1 MSIPFQSLAETPE
14 GVLADLGRHM
24 AQTYQK
30 DDLIPANVGV
40 NSPLFPTNPRN
51 GSDLVEAMGG
61 WFSQQRIRQGGHA
74 LDTPRTPSGGLYA
87 DRRFEF
93 VAVEEGIR
101 ETAYD
106 DATGR
111 SMVPGAQKRGNVTVG
126 IGFNMERPDARNVWQ
141 QVFPDGGPD
150 FEAVYEGRARLN
162 RAQVRALF
170 DHTINEAESI
180 VNNRFRGVDLRE
192 GQRLALVSMAFNG
205 PALIGPRI
213 TAAVREGRHDD
224 AVRMIASASDARQP
238 VLAPRRRREARIY
251 SGTEV

>member
-1 MSIPFQSLAETPE
+1 MNTPFQSLAETPE

-24 AQTYQK
+24 ASAYQR

-40 NSPLFPTNPRN
+40 NSPMFTTNPRN
-51 GSDLVEAMGG
+51 ATELVDTVSG
-61 WFSQQRIRQGGHA
+61 WFGQQRIRQGGHA
-74 LDTPRTPSGGLYA
+74 LDTPRTAPGGLYA
-87 DRRFEF
+87 DRRYEF
-93 VAVEEGIR
+93 VAAEEGIR

-111 SMVPGAQKRGNVTVG
+111 SMAPGAQKRGNVTVG
-126 IGFNMERPDARNVWQ
+126 IGFNMERPDARDVWSK
-141 QVFPDGGPD
+141 VFPDGGPEFD
-150 FEAVYEGRARLN
+150 AVYEGRARLN

-170 DHTINEAESI
+170 DHTIGEAESI

-192 GQRLALVSMAFNG
+192 NQRLALVSMAFNG
-205 PALIGPRI
+205 PALIGPNI
-213 TAAVREGRHDD
+213 TAAVREGRHAD
-224 AVRMIASASDARQP
+224 AAALIERASDSRQP